1 MSSNGLRRVP
11 LREVLTLDL
20 DKVPVK
26 AGVQYPMVGVYS
38 FGKGLFHREPVDGT
52 TCSYNT
58 FNRLKSEHF
67 VMSQLFG
74 WEGALALSSE
84 DFSGHFVSPQ
94 FPTFLCEPEL
104 NREYLGY
111 FTRQP
116 VFWHDLG
123 SRTRGMGDR
132 RRTLNPE
139 ALFACEIPLPD
150 RKEQDRI
157 VAKLD
162 ALSVRIDEARE
173 LLVQSQVETLSLI
186 TSLHHSLA
194 GSRVVKVSDLLCLE
208 EDREPVTAIGE
219 YPQVGIKSFGGG
231 LFAKEPVL
239 GLDTTYKYF
248 NRLSSG
254 MVVLSQVKGWEGAV
268 AVCPDDLEGRFA
280 SPEYRTFR
288 CRDGVVLPEYLA
300 SLVKT
305 EWFHGLL
312 ATATRGQGARRER
325 TRPEMFLDIELPMPG
340 IDKQARAVEVF
351 RRLWDVTP
359 NNEIMITQLDA
370 LLPSILDKAFKGEL

>member
-1 MSSNGLRRVP
+1 
-11 LREVLTLDL
+11 
-20 DKVPVK
+20 
-26 AGVQYPMVGVYS
+26 
-38 FGKGLFHREPVDGT
+38 
-52 TCSYNT
+52 
-58 FNRLKSEHF
+58 
-67 VMSQLFG
+67 MSQLFG

-84 DFSGHFVSPQ
+84 DFSDHFVSPQ
-94 FPTFLCEPEL
+94 FPTFLCAPEL

-123 SRTRGMGDR
+123 SRTRGMEDR

-162 ALSVRIDEARE
+162 ALSARIDEARE
-173 LLVQSQVETLSLI
+173 LLMESQVEALSLI

-194 GSRVVKVSDLLCLE
+194 EDRVVNISDLLCLE
-208 EDREPVTAIGE
+208 EDRIPVAAVGE

-231 LFAKEPVL
+231 FFAKEPVI
-239 GLDTTYKYF
+239 GLNTTYKYF

-268 AVCPDDLEGRFA
+268 AVCPEDLEGRFA

-288 CRDGVVLPEYLA
+288 CLNGAALPEYLS

-325 TRPEMFLDIELPMPG
+325 TRPEMFLDIELPMPD
-340 IDKQARAVEVF
+340 IKKQARAVEVF

-359 NNEIMITQLDA
+359 LNETTITQLDA
-370 LLPSILDKAFKGEL
+370 MLPSILDKAFKGEL

>member
-1 MSSNGLRRVP
+1 MSSNGWRRVP
-11 LREVLTLDL
+11 LRELLTIDL
-20 DKVPVK
+20 DKVPVR

-52 TCSYNT
+52 TCSYKT

-94 FPTFLCEPEL
+94 FPTFLCEHEL

-162 ALSVRIDEARE
+162 ALSARIDEAHD
-173 LLVQSQVETLSLI
+173 LLMESQVEALSLI

-194 GSRVVKVSDLLCLE
+194 EDRVVKISNLLCLE
-208 EDREPVTAIGE
+208 EDRVPVTAVGE

-231 LFAKEPVL
+231 LFAKEPVI
-239 GLDTTYKYF
+239 GLNTTYKYF

-268 AVCPDDLEGRFA
+268 AVCPEDLEGRFA

-288 CRDGVVLPEYLA
+288 CLNKAALPEYLA

-312 ATATRGQGARRER
+312 AMATRGQGARRER

-340 IDKQARAVEVF
+340 MAKQARAVEVF

-370 LLPSILDKAFKGEL
+370 MLPSILDKAFKGEL

>member
-1 MSSNGLRRVP
+1 MSSNGWPRVP
-11 LREVLTLDL
+11 LGNIVSHRKEFIQICETEQYKRCRVQLGARGIVLRDQIMGCDIKTKKQQVCHSGELLVAEIDA
-20 DKVPVK
+20 KV
-26 AGVQYPMVGVYS
+26 GG
-38 FGKGLFHREPVDGT
+38 FGIVPESL
-52 TCSYNT
+52 
-58 FNRLKSEHF
+58 
-67 VMSQLFG
+67 
-74 WEGALALSSE
+74 EGAIVSSHYFLYAINNGRINKSFLAYYIKTPAFQEQINAQGSTNYSAIRSHQVL
-84 DFSGHFVSPQ
+84 
-94 FPTFLCEPEL
+94 
-104 NREYLGY
+104 EY
-111 FTRQP
+111 
-116 VFWHDLG
+116 
-123 SRTRGMGDR
+123 
-132 RRTLNPE
+132 
-139 ALFACEIPLPD
+139 EIPLPD

-162 ALSVRIDEARE
+162 ALSARIDEAHD
-173 LLVQSQVETLSLI
+173 LLMESQVEALSLI

-194 GSRVVKVSDLLCLE
+194 EDRVVKISNLLCLE
-208 EDREPVTAIGE
+208 EDRVPVTAVGE

-231 LFAKEPVL
+231 LFAKKPVI
-239 GLDTTYKYF
+239 GLNTTYKYF

-288 CRDGVVLPEYLA
+288 CLKGTALPEYLA

-305 EWFHGLL
+305 EWFHSLL

-370 LLPSILDKAFKGEL
+370 MLPSILDKAFKGEF

>member
-1 MSSNGLRRVP
+1 MSTNGWPMVP
-11 LREVLTLDL
+11 LGDIVSHRKEFIQICETEQYKRCRVQLGARGIVLRDQIMGCDIKTKKQQVCHSGELLVAEIDA
-20 DKVPVK
+20 KV
-26 AGVQYPMVGVYS
+26 GG
-38 FGKGLFHREPVDGT
+38 FGIVPEL
-52 TCSYNT
+52 
-58 FNRLKSEHF
+58 L
-67 VMSQLFG
+67 
-74 WEGALALSSE
+74 EGAIVSSHYFLYTINNGRINKSFLAYYIKTPAFQEQINAQGSTNYSAIRSHQVL
-84 DFSGHFVSPQ
+84 
-94 FPTFLCEPEL
+94 
-104 NREYLGY
+104 EY
-111 FTRQP
+111 
-116 VFWHDLG
+116 
-123 SRTRGMGDR
+123 
-132 RRTLNPE
+132 
-139 ALFACEIPLPD
+139 EIPLPD

-162 ALSVRIDEARE
+162 ALSARIDEARE

-288 CRDGVVLPEYLA
+288 CLDGAALPEYLA

-312 ATATRGQGARRER
+312 AMATRGQGARRER

-370 LLPSILDKAFKGEL
+370 MLPSILDKAFKGEL